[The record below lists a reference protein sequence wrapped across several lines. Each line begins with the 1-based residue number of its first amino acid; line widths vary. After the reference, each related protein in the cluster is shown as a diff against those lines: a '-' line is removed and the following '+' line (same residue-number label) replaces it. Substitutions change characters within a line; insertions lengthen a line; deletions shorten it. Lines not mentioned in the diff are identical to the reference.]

1 MVKNVI
7 VLGITSNALNRHASV
22 IRSSRDQLPMA
33 ENNEEKKSPLK
44 LEIDRPQDFK
54 FHIAYDVYSR
64 AWDQNVSDAARLK
77 LNELTSALAND
88 ENGYSDFY
96 AQIQDFRRDTSS
108 FRSGR
113 TRFESKRKRDW
124 QRTESR
130 DGRDR
135 RHK

>member
-1 MVKNVI
+1 
-7 VLGITSNALNRHASV
+7 
-22 IRSSRDQLPMA
+22 MA
-33 ENNEEKKSPLK
+33 ENNEEKKSHSK

-77 LNELTSALAND
+77 LNELISALAND
-88 ENGYSDFY
+88 ENGYSNFY
-96 AQIQDFRRDTSS
+96 AQIQEFRRHTSS

-113 TRFESKRKRDW
+113 TRIESKRKRDW

-130 DGRDR
+130 DGRNR
-135 RHK
+135 RHR

>member
-1 MVKNVI
+1 M
-7 VLGITSNALNRHASV
+7 T
-22 IRSSRDQLPMA
+22 
-33 ENNEEKKSPLK
+33 ENNEEKKSHSK

-64 AWDQNVSDAARLK
+64 AWDENVSDAARLK
-77 LNELTSALAND
+77 LNELISTLVND

-96 AQIQDFRRDTSS
+96 AQIQEFRRDTGS

-124 QRTESR
+124 QRTESK
-130 DGRDR
+130 DGRNR